1 MDETLPVIKPFQK
14 FKVIWDL
21 LILFIIGGFFF
32 LIPMQLC
39 FDFDYEQ
46 ELQTMIA
53 GVSGIPDSTAKFFV
67 LAPELCLIID
77 TLLKFITGFYENGL
91 VITDKHHIVVHYLKH
106 GAIFD
111 LLSYCPI
118 FAQSVQHGATLSL
131 KILQFLVFCKMK
143 RVQIIINNFKEMIS
157 LSGKNDYILSLITL
171 TIQIIFF
178 CHINACIWHMIAY
191 YYPSHQNSITWLDS
205 SHTKSLP
212 WASRYYYSLYWA
224 VSVMVTIGF
233 GEKVS
238 PQNELE
244 LGFGVLIY
252 LSSALFFGY
261 TINAMREIFDE
272 MSKHAKQYKFYLFH
286 YIFH

>member
-1 MDETLPVIKPFQK
+1 
-14 FKVIWDL
+14 
-21 LILFIIGGFFF
+21 
-32 LIPMQLC
+32 
-39 FDFDYEQ
+39 
-46 ELQTMIA
+46 
-53 GVSGIPDSTAKFFV
+53 
-67 LAPELCLIID
+67 
-77 TLLKFITGFYENGL
+77 
-91 VITDKHHIVVHYLKH
+91 
-106 GAIFD
+106 
-111 LLSYCPI
+111 
-118 FAQSVQHGATLSL
+118 
-131 KILQFLVFCKMK
+131 
-143 RVQIIINNFKEMIS
+143 
-157 LSGKNDYILSLITL
+157 
-171 TIQIIFF
+171 
-178 CHINACIWHMIAY
+178 MIAY